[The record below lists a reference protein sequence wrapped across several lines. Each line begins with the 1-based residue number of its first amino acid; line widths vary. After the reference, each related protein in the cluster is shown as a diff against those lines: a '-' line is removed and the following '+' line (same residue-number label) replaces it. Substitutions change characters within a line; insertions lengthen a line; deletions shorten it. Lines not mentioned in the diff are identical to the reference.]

1 MKNKEDLL
9 AGLSEEARE
18 AVRQKRESLQDQVG
32 VLMDLK
38 TFQKKVENGEISDD
52 TGIAELYIN
61 GAPSNYHIHIDRRC
75 VTRGDGTLI
84 THVGLMKM
92 HRPEELSVL
101 YKKRS
106 KKMMSIAQY
115 KNMMRARDRKQGKQ
129 SWI

>member
-1 MKNKEDLL
+1 MNNKENLL

-18 AVRQKRESLQDQVG
+18 AVRQKRETLQDQVG
-32 VLMDLK
+32 VMMDLE
-38 TFQKKVENGEISDD
+38 TFQRKVQNGEISDD

-61 GAPSNYHIHIDRRC
+61 GAASNYHIHIDRRC

-84 THVGLMKM
+84 THVGLLKM
-92 HRPEELSVL
+92 YEPQQLSVL

-106 KKMMSIAQY
+106 KRMMSIAQY
-115 KNMMRARDRKQGKQ
+115 KNMMRARDKKQGKQ